1 MNRVSSVIFSLE
13 NEWLLSVGKDKY
25 LQWHDCTTGKR
36 LGGYQTGAWCTSLQ
50 YPLSFLK
57 SPLHYQIL
65 IYSPTD
71 STMNRFSFDTQF
83 NAGGPTQ
90 VVKLCSEGNI
100 LYSVFPIVSL
110 NFKVAST
117 CKSSV
122 WWTWASRGGG
132 VMSPSNFQK
141 LYGWR
146 CDPTH
151 FGGNQ
156 D

>member
-1 MNRVSSVIFSLE
+1 MNRVSSVVFSLE

-50 YPLSFLK
+50 YPLISFLK

-71 STMNRFSFDTQF
+71 STMNRFSFGMQF

-90 VVKLCSEGNI
+90 VIKLCSEGNI
-100 LYSVFPIVSL
+100 LYSVL
-110 NFKVAST
+110 K
-117 CKSSV
+117 
-122 WWTWASRGGG
+122 
-132 VMSPSNFQK
+132 
-141 LYGWR
+141 
-146 CDPTH
+146 
-151 FGGNQ
+151 
-156 D
+156 